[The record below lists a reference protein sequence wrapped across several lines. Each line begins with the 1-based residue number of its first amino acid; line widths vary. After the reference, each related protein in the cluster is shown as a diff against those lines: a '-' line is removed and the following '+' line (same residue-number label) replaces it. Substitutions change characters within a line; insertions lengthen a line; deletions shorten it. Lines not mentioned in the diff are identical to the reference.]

1 MENEESIYQRLV
13 DQGYTEDQIQQILSL
28 AGLEGDQAR
37 LGEQLDLA
45 KALRRPGAPEGRQ
58 AGNLYVASNPLE
70 HIGDVGQYY
79 QGNKGISN
87 VYGEQKRVQDE
98 QMKRRLEYLKA
109 GGKSTPPTPVPP
121 TYGPQGWTS

>member
-1 MENEESIYQRLV
+1 VENEESIYQRLV

-45 KALRRPGAPEGRQ
+45 KALRKPGAPEGRQ
-58 AGNLYVASNPLE
+58 AGNVYVASNPLE

-79 QGNKGISN
+79 RGNQGVSN
-87 VYGEQKRVQDE
+87 VYGEQKRIQDE
-98 QMKRRLEYLKA
+98 QMKRRMEYLKA
-109 GGKSTPPTPVPP
+109 GGPKVTPTPP
-121 TYGPQGWTS
+121 TYGPQGWVS